1 MKFPEVVSVDQAG
14 LYEQVI
20 DVRSP
25 AEFALDHYPGA
36 INCPVLDNEER
47 IVVGTLYKQVSV
59 FEAKKV
65 GAALV
70 ARNIA
75 KHLDEQFSKNPKDW
89 TPLVYCWRGGN
100 RSGAMT
106 HILRQVGWRA
116 SQLQGGYKA
125 FRRQVID
132 ELEVLPG
139 RFQWRVLCGET
150 GSAKSRVLEGLA
162 ATGAQVLDL
171 EAMAC
176 HKGSV
181 LGILPDQ
188 PQPAQKMFET
198 RIWDVLRKLD
208 PTRPVFVEAESKKVG
223 QLRVPDHLFD
233 CMTKHSKVIRIQAS
247 VAARVAFLIDDYH
260 YFLADPVTLKQQ
272 LNHLVPLHGHEVIH
286 HWSDQIDA
294 GQWVD
299 LVGDLLVRHYD
310 PAYTKSTNHLF
321 SGFATAQAVSADT
334 LDDQGI
340 ARLVDQILT
349 LQG

>member
-1 MKFPEVVSVDQAG
+1 MKFPEVVSVEQADQ
-14 LYEQVI
+14 YEQVI

-75 KHLDEQFSKNPKDW
+75 KHLDEQFSKNPKEW
-89 TPLVYCWRGGN
+89 TPLIYCWRGGN

-116 SQLQGGYKA
+116 SQLDGGYKA
-125 FRRQVID
+125 FRRQVIN
-132 ELEVLPG
+132 ELEILPG
-139 RFQWRVLCGET
+139 RFQWRVLSGET

-162 ATGAQVLDL
+162 AAGAQVLDL
-171 EAMAC
+171 EALAC

-208 PTRPVFVEAESKKVG
+208 PARPVFVEAESKKVG
-223 QLRVPDHLFD
+223 QLRVPEHLFEQ
-233 CMTKHSKVIRIQAS
+233 MTQHSTVFRIQAS
-247 VAARVAFLIDDYH
+247 VAARVDFLIEDYH
-260 YFLADPVTLKQQ
+260 YFLADTDTLKQQ
-272 LNHLVPLHGHEVIH
+272 LRHLVTLHGHEVIH
-286 HWSDQIDA
+286 HWCQQVDA
-294 GQWVD
+294 AQWPE

-310 PAYTKSTNHLF
+310 PAYLKSSNNLF
-321 SGFATAQAVSADT
+321 TGFATAHPLPADK
-334 LDDQGI
+334 LDGPGI
-340 ARLVDQILT
+340 ARLVDQLLN